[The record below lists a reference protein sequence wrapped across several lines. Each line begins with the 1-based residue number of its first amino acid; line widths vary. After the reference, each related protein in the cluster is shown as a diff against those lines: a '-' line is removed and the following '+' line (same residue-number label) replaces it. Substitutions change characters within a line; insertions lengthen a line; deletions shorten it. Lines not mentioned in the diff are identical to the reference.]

1 MSIGL
6 RYDRFMSAK
15 HSLSLNNTT
24 MKKLIILMAVVLL
37 ASMSGR
43 ADEKLDSVP
52 YLTEH
57 ARQGEKW
64 AYEALAECHRYGKG
78 DLKRSLINALTYYN
92 LAGRDVEEYMRKV
105 AQNDPDDPFGMFMR
119 IPDYIESQKLDCI
132 SGAVDALCRVG
143 YHSADILVK
152 EMDCRGKMELEDVL
166 QYATDPDTDPD
177 AALFACLGYIAF
189 NANDSVKIKPAEVI
203 PPILGKIPY
212 MYSFLG
218 TDKYQDTIKSD
229 TPDGYSEETR
239 AHDAEERRK
248 AVEYMLKADEY
259 GVLSKYGARLL
270 YHYCTSDPTSGWV
283 GLTEEDYLRLR
294 QIGGISE

>member
-78 DLKRSLINALTYYN
+78 GLKRSFINALAYYN
-92 LAGRDVEEYMRKV
+92 LAGRDVEDYMTKV
-105 AQNDPDDPFGMFMR
+105 AQKDPDDPFGMFMR

-132 SGAVDALCRVG
+132 SGAVDALSRVG

-152 EMDCRGKMELEDVL
+152 EMDCRGKMKLEDVL
-166 QYATDPDTDPD
+166 EYATDPDTDPD
-177 AALFACLGYIAF
+177 AALFASLGYVAF
-189 NANDSVKIKPAEVI
+189 NANDSVKIKLAEVI
-203 PPILGKIPY
+203 PSILGKIPY
-212 MYSFLG
+212 LYSVWG
-218 TDKYQDTIKSD
+218 ADRYQGTIKSD
-229 TPDGYSEETR
+229 SPDGYAEDSRAEDSEV
-239 AHDAEERRK
+239 RRK
-248 AVEYMLKADEY
+248 AVEFFLKADEH
-259 GVLSKYGARLL
+259 GALTKYGARLL

-283 GLTEEDYLRLR
+283 NLTEDDYHRLK